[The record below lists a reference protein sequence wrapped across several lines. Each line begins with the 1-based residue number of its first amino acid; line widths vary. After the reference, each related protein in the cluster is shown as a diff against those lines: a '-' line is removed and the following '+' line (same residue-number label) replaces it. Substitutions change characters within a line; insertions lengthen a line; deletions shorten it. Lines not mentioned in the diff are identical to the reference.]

1 MRLAWSGS
9 VSVWEATNDQG
20 WVEWLG
26 RFHFLMLHLPIGMLL
41 LAISIEACAL
51 VLPSVRPARAAVP
64 FTLWMAALGAVAATV
79 FGLMLSK
86 TGGYNEVTL
95 ERHLWSGCGVAV
107 GTFLTLALR
116 LAADR
121 SGSRGLQVGYAVL
134 LVGTVGAPTSKMS
147 PRHAQRTLHHLDFR
161 RPR

>member
-1 MRLAWSGS
+1 MTSESDERAVNGSGARWAL
-9 VSVWEATNDQG
+9 VVGAIYVLGMVGLGFGLGEATNDQG

-86 TGGYNEVTL
+86 TV
-95 ERHLWSGCGVAV
+95 
-107 GTFLTLALR
+107 
-116 LAADR
+116 
-121 SGSRGLQVGYAVL
+121 
-134 LVGTVGAPTSKMS
+134 PTSNT
-147 PRHAQRTLHHLDFR
+147 A
-161 RPR
+161 